1 MVEKRVTALL
11 DARTGNGSLLDTT
24 VIGSRGGGSYLVH
37 GCDSC
42 ASCQQ
47 VHHDG
52 LRLAN
57 GKDKWRFP
65 KLRPGMALGL
75 SGPAWRTEAQ
85 HRHAHLIPG
94 VNVRG
99 VGRQLTHTRRGAG
112 RYGIVQGKI
121 LFLRVRTHIQSHT
134 YAQSQPQKVVSAG
147 CCTDSRHA
155 FPRASSAI
163 SALAPL
169 FSSTLTT
176 CACPAPAAKD
186 NAVRPY

>member
-11 DARTGNGSLLDTT
+11 DARTDNGSLLVTT

-65 KLRPGMALGL
+65 KLRPGTR
-75 SGPAWRTEAQ
+75 WDCQT
-85 HRHAHLIPG
+85 RHGELKRSIG
-94 VNVRG
+94 
-99 VGRQLTHTRRGAG
+99 
-112 RYGIVQGKI
+112 
-121 LFLRVRTHIQSHT
+121 
-134 YAQSQPQKVVSAG
+134 
-147 CCTDSRHA
+147 
-155 FPRASSAI
+155 
-163 SALAPL
+163 
-169 FSSTLTT
+169 TLTSFL
-176 CACPAPAAKD
+176 ASMF
-186 NAVRPY
+186 VV